1 MKTQML
7 IVLGA
12 ILAICVIPS
21 VLSLKCYIC
30 NNKDHGNDE
39 CGHGKDVNKKYIKE
53 CSDQDN
59 EGGQHHVEYKTCRKI
74 VTWID
79 FDVNNN
85 TATERIVRKCGYIE
99 SKYDQTCYYRGGFG
113 GRQQVCSCQEDD
125 CNSGFTFRANHILM
139 GAGALM
145 VLVFGAKINSF

>member
-1 MKTQML
+1 MKTSQTL

-21 VLSLKCYIC
+21 VLSLSCYIC
-30 NNKDHGNDE
+30 NSLEPGCGHGNDADKKFI
-39 CGHGKDVNKKYIKE
+39 KDCAAQAHE
-53 CSDQDN
+53 D
-59 EGGQHHVEYKTCRKI
+59 GQHNIEYKTCRKI

-99 SKYDQTCYYRGGFG
+99 SKYDQDCYYRGGFG
-113 GRQQVCSCQEDD
+113 GRQQVCSCKENN

-145 VLVFGAKINSF
+145 VLVFGSRINKF

>member
-1 MKTQML
+1 MKTSQML
-7 IVLGA
+7 IALGA

-30 NNKDHGNDE
+30 NSVTSPTG
-39 CGHGKDVNKKYIKE
+39 CGHGSDADEKHIKE
-53 CSDQDN
+53 CSEQAAED
-59 EGGQHHVEYKTCRKI
+59 GQNNVEYTLCRKI

-79 FDVNNN
+79 FNVNNN

-99 SKYDQTCYYRGGFG
+99 SKYDTDCYYRGGFG
-113 GRQQVCSCQEDD
+113 GRQRVCSCKTDG

-145 VLVFGAKINSF
+145 VLIFGTKL

>member
-1 MKTQML
+1 MKTSQTL

-21 VLSLKCYIC
+21 VLSLRCYIC
-30 NNKDHGNDE
+30 NSLTDGSG
-39 CGHGKDVNKKYIKE
+39 CGHGSDADKKHIKE
-53 CSDQDN
+53 CSEQAHQD
-59 EGGQHHVEYKTCRKI
+59 GQHDVVYKTCRKI

-99 SKYDQTCYYRGGFG
+99 SKYDTDCYYRGGFG
-113 GRQQVCSCQEDD
+113 GRQQVCSCKTDD

-145 VLVFGAKINSF
+145 VLVFGSRINNF